1 MSLEETIRKKDDQIQ
16 RIRRRE
22 GREGR
27 EQIKSTRKEEML
39 NGRDMDL

>member
-16 RIRRRE
+16 RIQR
-22 GREGR
+22 REGR